1 MPTDGGCDGYF
12 GITDIVWKRDIVARK
27 RHWMVTRQ
35 FSSSYDL
42 TATKRTDDYAESR
55 KNLYIKVE
63 ETEGNCQNRDGKRDI
78 RIMIYNDMGTCV

>member
-42 TATKRTDDYAESR
+42 TATKRTDDYYTVSR
-55 KNLYIKVE
+55 KKKCINKS
-63 ETEGNCQNRDGKRDI
+63 GKNRRKSSKSKS
-78 RIMIYNDMGTCV
+78 

>member
-35 FSSSYDL
+35 FSGGSYDL
-42 TATKRTDDYAESR
+42 TATKRTATTTGR
-55 KNLYIKVE
+55 
-63 ETEGNCQNRDGKRDI
+63 GKKCI
-78 RIMIYNDMGTCV
+78 RIGVEKNRWKL